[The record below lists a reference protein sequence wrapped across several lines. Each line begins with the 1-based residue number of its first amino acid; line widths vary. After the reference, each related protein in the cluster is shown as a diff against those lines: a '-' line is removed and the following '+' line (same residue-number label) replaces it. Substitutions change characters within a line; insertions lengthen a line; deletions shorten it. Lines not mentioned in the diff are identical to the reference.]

1 MAYETPRG
9 TWEKR
14 FQQSHYSYR
23 DYHTATVSAVPTPYT
38 FGENARNAALGGT
51 IYNWPALNDWV
62 GSFPCFG
69 REVTLLCTQ
78 DVLINL
84 ISLNPYYLIRLNQ
97 RATVEQIAAEG
108 IPQTITEIATLIPQN
123 TLLTFLPT
131 YGVSIVFY
139 HPALAGTLNI
149 WIEGNVEGTE

>member
-1 MAYETPRG
+1 MAYEAPRG

-23 DYHTATVSAVPTPYT
+23 DYHTATVSAAYTPYT
-38 FGENARNAALGGT
+38 FGDNARTALFAT
-51 IYNWPALNDWV
+51 IYNWPRFGDWV
-62 GSFPCFG
+62 GSLECFG

-78 DVLINL
+78 DVFINL

-97 RATVEQIAAEG
+97 GATKEQIAAEG
-108 IPQTITEIATLIPQN
+108 IPQTITEIATLIPAN
-123 TLLTFLPT
+123 TLLTFFPT